1 MGDIRLSYIVPAH
14 NSAEVIEDTLHE
26 LAVQFEGG
34 RFAGR
39 QAEILVVEN
48 GSTDS
53 TPGLLRDA
61 EAIWTRHDVTLRVL
75 ATDRGLGN
83 ALRHGIAESRGDRIF
98 LGADDLPFG
107 FGDLEAA
114 LPMDH
119 PVVIGSKGHPDSKVH
134 RSPTRSLL
142 TFGFRVL
149 RRMILGMRTRDPQG
163 TFVLDGTWAR
173 SVVARLREPGYLFTT
188 ELCHLAESGGIVPV
202 EVPVR
207 LRPSHGSHT
216 SRVTVRDVW
225 RMGSGLLT
233 VRRRH
238 RGGRV
243 EVSASN
249 HAGAVGSDACGQAL
263 SGKPRS
269 SEAASSGWRSPA
281 S

>member
-1 MGDIRLSYIVPAH
+1 MGEIRLSNFTLSYVVPAH
-14 NSAEVIEDTLHE
+14 NSEEVIEDTLYE
-26 LAVQFEGG
+26 LAE

-39 QAEILVVEN
+39 QVEILVVEN

-53 TPGLLRDA
+53 TPDLLRDA

-75 ATDRGLGN
+75 STERGLGN

-119 PVVIGSKGHPDSKVH
+119 PVVIGSKGHRDSVVR
-134 RSPTRSLL
+134 RSPTRDLM

-163 TFVLDGTWAR
+163 TFILDGAWAR
-173 SVVARLREPGYLFTT
+173 SVVARVREPGYLFST
-188 ELCHLAESGGIVPV
+188 ELCHLAESSGIEPV

-207 LRPSHGSHT
+207 LRRSHATHT
-216 SRVTVRDVW
+216 SRVKARDVW

-233 VRRRH
+233 LRRRH
-238 RGGRV
+238 RGAAV
-243 EVSASN
+243 EVEE
-249 HAGAVGSDACGQAL
+249 
-263 SGKPRS
+263 P
-269 SEAASSGWRSPA
+269 AADRSPA
-281 S
+281 VG